1 MARGGDGISPCLA
14 KPILPMPIPMHRLA
28 YLSFV
33 SRKGQRGR
41 GKGKVVRPRVA
52 FPRPRLLACVLACL
66 SNPLSPFVS
75 REREGGG
82 EGQGWGERAT
92 IPSPPVPCPDRLASL
107 SLLFHRAPEGRDV
120 GDVSLCF
127 GLACLLVWPC
137 PALTCSTLLLSL
149 SLSVTLSLLFLIARE
164 RENGREGQGDGTCCI
179 SLTSIACLPTR
190 PSARLLVSLLFN
202 KERESGREGRAE

>member
-1 MARGGDGISPCLA
+1 MATCGISPTSLA
-14 KPILPMPIPMHRLA
+14 C
-28 YLSFV
+28 
-33 SRKGQRGR
+33 
-41 GKGKVVRPRVA
+41 
-52 FPRPRLLACVLACL
+52 LLACVLACL

-107 SLLFHRAPEGRDV
+107 SLLFHRAGEGRDG

-149 SLSVTLSLLFLIARE
+149 SLSVTLSPFLNNETE
-164 RENGREGQGDGTCCI
+164 REWERRAGGWDM
-179 SLTSIACLPTR
+179 LHFPDLDCLLAHPPVR
-190 PSARLLVSLLFN
+190 PPARLSPFQQR
-202 KERESGREGRAE
+202 KREWEGG